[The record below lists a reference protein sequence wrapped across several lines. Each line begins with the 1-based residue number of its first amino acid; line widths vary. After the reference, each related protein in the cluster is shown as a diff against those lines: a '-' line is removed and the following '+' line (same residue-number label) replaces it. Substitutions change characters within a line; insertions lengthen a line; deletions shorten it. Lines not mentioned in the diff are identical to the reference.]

1 MNDVPVMDPED
12 FALRARVKL
21 LGKLLGSVI
30 AKHARPGVFE
40 VVEELR
46 TGYIRLRSPE
56 DGDDTDALR
65 KQLREQVEALDA
77 ETLIQVIRAFTLYFQ
92 LVNVAEELYRHRA
105 RRRQVAGGGPL
116 WVGSFD
122 HSLRQLAADGMEAK
136 ALSGLLGELWYQPV
150 FTAHPTEAKS
160 RTVMECLRRIFVLNN
175 KLEHGDDP
183 ALNEAMRLE
192 IQTLW
197 KTEELRTQRP
207 TAEDEIRNTLHYFVQ
222 AIFEATPTVYRNLQR
237 ALDKQYDDPIRVPS
251 VLRFGSWVG
260 GDRDGN
266 PFVTV
271 NTTWFA
277 LRMQAREVLSLYLRE
292 ISKLMDALSQSRR
305 WCTPSEAFE
314 QSLAEDDTSYVH
326 RHGAPPE
333 RFAAEPYRRKLFLI
347 RERLVAQH
355 GQLQSELENR
365 APRSKR
371 APGGYLSAADFIA
384 DLQLI
389 RDSLISH
396 GDDDI
401 AGGRLSDVI
410 RLAESYGFA
419 LAPLDLRQESPRHEE
434 ALDAVLRETKVCED
448 YAALDEDA
456 RIALLLK
463 VIEQPPG
470 EPPLEFF
477 SEDVRHVLNPI
488 AMIRQAST
496 VFGSN
501 TFGAYVIS
509 MTHTASDVLE
519 VLALAAIFGAV
530 GKREDDNWFADLRV
544 APLFETI
551 ADLER
556 IEPVMDA
563 LLSQPVYQAVL
574 QGMAGDGKPPLQ
586 EIMLGYSD
594 SCKDGGILASSW
606 NLYQAQQRVT
616 QLCKRHGVESMLFHG
631 RGGTVGRGGGPTHAS
646 ILSQPADTVDGRIK
660 FTEQGEMIFYRYNN
674 PETAVYELTVGMTGV
689 LGHALR
695 RDVVPDAHTDA
706 MAFLAKKG
714 EAYYRKLT
722 EDTDGFYDYFYSA
735 TPVKEIGGL
744 NIGSRPS
751 HRKKADRGKYS
762 IRAIPWVFAWA
773 QSRHT
778 LPAWLG
784 VGTALQAFHAEH
796 DNGVETLKSM
806 AADWPYFANFLNN
819 IQMALT
825 KADMGLARAYMAL
838 ADDQDA
844 AQRVFGEIKAEYD
857 RTCEQIL
864 AITGHEYLLGEDP
877 TLARSLERRRPYLD
891 PINEIQT
898 VLLRRCREQ
907 PDDPRWLEGLLRSIN
922 GVAAGMRNTG

>member
-46 TGYIRLRSPE
+46 TGYIRLRSPA
-56 DGDDTDALR
+56 DGDDTAALR
-65 KQLREQVEALDA
+65 AQLTEQVEALDV

-116 WVGSFD
+116 WMGSFD
-122 HSLRQLAADGMEAK
+122 HSLRQLAADGMDAK
-136 ALSGLLGELWYQPV
+136 QLSGLLGNLTYQPV

-160 RTVMECLRRIFVLNN
+160 RTVMECLRRVFVIND
-175 KLEHGDDP
+175 KLELGEDP
-183 ALNEAMRLE
+183 ELVEQLRLE

-237 ALDKQYDDPIRVPS
+237 ALGSQFDEPMRFPS
-251 VLRFGSWVG
+251 MLRFGSWVG

-277 LRMQAREVLSLYLRE
+277 LRMQAREVLSLYLRH

-305 WCTPSEAFE
+305 WCAPSEAFE
-314 QSLAEDDTSYVH
+314 HSLAEDEASYVH

-333 RFAAEPYRRKLFLI
+333 RFAAEPYRRKLFMM

-355 GQLQSELENR
+355 EQLQIELENR

-371 APGGYLSAADFIA
+371 APGGYASAEAFVA
-384 DLQLI
+384 DLTII
-389 RDSLISH
+389 RDSLIAH

-401 AGGRLSDVI
+401 AGGHLTDVI
-410 RLAESYGFA
+410 RLAETYGFA
-419 LAPLDLRQESPRHEE
+419 LAPLDIRQESPRHED
-434 ALDAVLRETKVCED
+434 AIAAVLRETKVCED

-456 RIALLLK
+456 RIALLAK
-463 VIEQPPG
+463 VVENPPK

-477 SEDVRHVLNPI
+477 GEDVRHVLNPI
-488 AMIRQAST
+488 AMIREART
-496 VFGSN
+496 VFGNN

-519 VLALAAIFGAV
+519 VLALATIFGAA
-530 GKREDDNWFADLRV
+530 GKRDDGTWFAAMRI

-563 LLSQPVYQAVL
+563 LLSQPTYRAVL
-574 QGMAGDGKPPLQ
+574 DAVAGEGGEPLQ

-616 QLCKRHGVESMLFHG
+616 DLCKRHGVESLLFHG

-695 RDVVPDAHTDA
+695 RDVVPDAHTQA
-706 MAFLAKKG
+706 MAFLAEKG

-784 VGTALQAFHAEH
+784 VGTALQAFNAEH
-796 DNGVETLKSM
+796 DNAIATLRSM

-838 ADDQDA
+838 AEDQEA
-844 AQRVFGEIKAEYD
+844 AQRVFGEIEAEFN

-864 AITGHEYLLGEDP
+864 AITGHDYLLGEDP

-891 PINEIQT
+891 PINQIQT

-907 PDDPRWLEGLLRSIN
+907 PNDPRWLEGLLRSIN

>member
-56 DGDDTDALR
+56 QGDDVEALR
-65 KQLREQVEALDA
+65 AELVASIEALDA

-116 WVGSFD
+116 WLGSFD
-122 HSLRQLAADGMEAK
+122 HSLRQLKADGMDAH
-136 ALSGLLGELWYQPV
+136 ALSRLLGELWYQPV

-222 AIFEATPTVYRNLQR
+222 AIFEATPTVYRNLHR
-237 ALDKQYDDPIRVPS
+237 AVASQFDEPIRFPS

-277 LRMQAREVLSLYLRE
+277 LRMQAREVLSLYLRH
-292 ISKLMDALSQSRR
+292 IGKLMDALSQSRR
-305 WCTPSEAFE
+305 WCAPSDAFE
-314 QSLAEDDTSYVH
+314 QSLKSDEAEYMH
-326 RHGAPPE
+326 RHGEPPE
-333 RFAAEPYRRKLFLI
+333 RFAAEPYRRKLFMI
-347 RERLVAQH
+347 RERLTAQH
-355 GQLQSELENR
+355 GQLQIELENR
-365 APRSKR
+365 AQRSRR
-371 APGGYLSAADFIA
+371 APGGYESAEEFVA
-384 DLQLI
+384 DLCVI
-389 RDSLISH
+389 RDSLVTH

-401 AGGRLSDVI
+401 AHGHLTDVI
-410 RLAESYGFA
+410 RLAETYGFA
-419 LAPLDLRQESPRHEE
+419 LAPLDIRQESPRHED
-434 ALDAVLRETKVCED
+434 AVDAVLRETKVCDD

-456 RIALLLK
+456 RIALL
-463 VIEQPPG
+463 VQVMEAPPA

-488 AMIRQAST
+488 AMIRPART
-496 VFGSN
+496 VFGGN

-509 MTHTASDVLE
+509 MTHSASDVLE
-519 VLALAAIFGAV
+519 VLALATIFGAA
-530 GKREDDNWFADLRV
+530 GKRGDGSWFADLRI

-556 IEPVMDA
+556 IEPVMEA
-563 LLSQPVYQAVL
+563 LLSQPAYRAVL
-574 QGMAGDGKPPLQ
+574 DGMAGGGQPVQ

-616 QLCKRHGVESMLFHG
+616 QLCQRHGVESLLFHG

-695 RDVVPDAHTDA
+695 RDAVPDAHTEA
-706 MAFLAKKG
+706 MAFLAQRG

-784 VGTALQAFHAEH
+784 VGTALEAFGAEH
-796 DNGVETLKSM
+796 DDAAVTLKAM

-838 ADDQDA
+838 AEDQEA
-844 AQRVFGEIKAEYD
+844 AQRVFAEIEAEYT

-864 AITGHEYLLGEDP
+864 AITGHDYLLGEDP

-891 PINEIQT
+891 PINQIQT

>member
-1 MNDVPVMDPED
+1 MNDELLMDPED

-21 LGKLLGSVI
+21 QGKLLGKVI
-30 AKHARPGVFE
+30 ADHARPGVFE

-46 TGYIRLRSPE
+46 TGYIRLRTPE
-56 DGDDTDALR
+56 DGDDVDALR
-65 KQLREQVEALDA
+65 AGLIEQIEALDV

-105 RRRQVAGGGPL
+105 RRRQVATGGPL
-116 WVGSFD
+116 WPGSFD
-122 HSLRQLAADGMEAK
+122 HSLRALHADGVDAE
-136 ALSGLLGELWYQPV
+136 ALSDLLGRMWYQPV

-160 RTVMECLRRIFVLNN
+160 RTVMEALRRIFVLNET
-175 KLEHGDDP
+175 LEQGEDP
-183 ALNEAMRLE
+183 AVIEQLRLE

-197 KTEELRTQRP
+197 KTEELRERRP

-237 ALDKQYDDPIRVPS
+237 AMGNRYDDPVRFPS
-251 VLRFGSWVG
+251 MLRFGSWVG

-277 LRMQAREVLSLYLRE
+277 LRMQAREALALYIRE
-292 ISKLMDALSQSRR
+292 LGALMDVLSQSRR
-305 WCTPSEAFE
+305 WCAPSDAFE
-314 QSLAEDDTSYVH
+314 QALAEDEAAYVH
-326 RHGAPPE
+326 RHGVPPE
-333 RFAAEPYRRKLFLI
+333 RFAEEPYRRRLFLM
-347 RERLVAQH
+347 RERLHAQH
-355 GQLQSELENR
+355 AQLQSELENR

-371 APGGYLSAADFIA
+371 APGGYEQAADFTADLRCIYDSLCTHGDRDIA
-384 DLQLI
+384 D
-389 RDSLISH
+389 
-396 GDDDI
+396 
-401 AGGRLSDVI
+401 GRLADLI
-410 RLAESYGFA
+410 RLAETFGFA
-419 LAPLDLRQESPRHEE
+419 LAPLDIRQESPRHEAAVD
-434 ALDAVLRETKVCED
+434 ALLREAGMHED
-448 YAALDEDA
+448 YAGLDEGERIRLLA
-456 RIALLLK
+456 R
-463 VIEQPPG
+463 VIEAPPQA
-470 EPPLEFF
+470 PPLEFF
-477 SEDVRHVLNPI
+477 SEDVRQVLAPV
-488 AMIRQAST
+488 AMIREACT
-496 VFGSN
+496 VFGPG

-509 MTHTASDVLE
+509 MNHSASDVLE
-519 VLALAAIFGAV
+519 VLALMRVFGAA
-530 GKREDDNWFADLRV
+530 GQDADGNWFTHLRI

-551 ADLER
+551 ADLAR
-556 IEPVMDA
+556 IEPVMDV
-563 LLSQPVYQAVL
+563 LLSQSAYRAVL
-574 QGMAGDGKPPLQ
+574 DSTATDGGQPVQ
-586 EIMLGYSD
+586 EVMLGYSD

-616 QLCKRHGVESMLFHG
+616 ALCKRHGVTPMLFHG

-646 ILSQPADTVDGRIK
+646 ILSQPAGTVDGRIK

-689 LGHALR
+689 LGHAR
-695 RDVVPDAHTDA
+695 KQEAVPERFGKT
-706 MAFLAKKG
+706 MGFLAERG

-722 EDTDGFYDYFYSA
+722 EHTDGFYDYFYSA
-735 TPVKEIGGL
+735 TPVGEIGGL

-784 VGTALQAFHAEH
+784 VGTALNAFRSSADDALDILQA
-796 DNGVETLKSM
+796 M

-819 IQMALT
+819 TQMALT

-844 AQRVFGEIKAEYD
+844 AQRVFAELEAEYK
-857 RTCEQIL
+857 RTCAEIL
-864 AITGHEYLLGEDP
+864 AITGHDHLLGEDP

-891 PINEIQT
+891 PINQIQT

-907 PDDPRWLEGLLRSIN
+907 PGDPRWLEGLLRSIN